1 VLTLTPTQAA
11 ALGKPE
17 PAPRTVALP
26 EPLVEEA
33 PIETDSNRPAGPVDL
48 LIYAL
53 AVFVLVASAVGLVW
67 LFK

>member
-1 VLTLTPTQAA
+1 VLTLTHTQAA

-17 PAPRTVALP
+17 PLPRIAVP
-26 EPLVEEA
+26 EAVVEEA